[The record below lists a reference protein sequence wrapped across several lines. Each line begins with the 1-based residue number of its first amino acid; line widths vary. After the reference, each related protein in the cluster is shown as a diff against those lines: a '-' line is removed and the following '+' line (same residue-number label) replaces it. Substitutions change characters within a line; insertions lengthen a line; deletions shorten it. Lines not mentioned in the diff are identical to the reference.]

1 MTFGSRARIK
11 LGAIQH
17 NLESIRTGAPGARVM
32 AVVKANAYGHGL
44 VPVCSALGDAD
55 AVAVARLA
63 EARALRDAGI
73 DTPVVLLGGVLAAA
87 DLDEALALDIQLGI
101 HHAQQL
107 VWLEAHSSRAPFA
120 WLKVD
125 TGMHRLGVHPDEAAG
140 AIARLRDCTE
150 TIGLMT
156 HFASADDKDN
166 PMTLQ
171 QIERFLSLTE
181 GFDGHVSIANSAA
194 VLGWGDPLEHLD
206 SFVQSGRLWV
216 RPGLSLYGI
225 SPFRG
230 KTGSELDLRPAMQ
243 FEARLMSVKPIR
255 AGSRVGYG
263 GTWTA
268 TADTVLGIIAVGYG
282 DGYSRYIPSGA
293 PVLVNDR
300 RVHVAGRISMD
311 LTAVDLG
318 PDARDDVGDPV
329 VLWGDALPVEEIA
342 DCAGT
347 IPYQLVT
354 GVSHRE
360 APVYEDS

>member
-1 MTFGSRARIK
+1 MTFGSRARIR

-17 NLESIRTGAPGARVM
+17 NLQSIRTGAPGARVM

-44 VPVCSALGDAD
+44 VPVCRALGDVD

-63 EARALRDAGI
+63 EARALRDAGV
-73 DTPVVLLGGVLAAA
+73 DTPVVLLGGVLSAA
-87 DLDEALALDIQLGI
+87 DVEEALALDVQLGI

-107 VWLEAHSSRAPFA
+107 AWLEARSSRAAFA

-125 TGMHRLGVHPDEAAG
+125 TGMHRLGVHPDEAVDAM
-140 AIARLRDCTE
+140 ARLRACAE

-194 VLGWGDPLEHLD
+194 VLGWGDPLEHLER
-206 SFVQSGRLWV
+206 FVQSGRLWI

-225 SPFRG
+225 SPFPG
-230 KTGSELDLRPAMQ
+230 STGPELGLRPAMQ
-243 FEARLMSVKPIR
+243 FEAKLMSVKPIR

-268 TADTVLGIIAVGYG
+268 TVDTVLGIIAVGYG
-282 DGYSRYIPSGA
+282 DGYTRHIPSGA

-300 RVHVAGRISMD
+300 RVQVAGRISMD

-318 PDARDDVGDPV
+318 PDARDEVGDPV

-342 DCAGT
+342 DRADT

-360 APVYEDS
+360 APVYEDP

>member
-1 MTFGSRARIK
+1 
-11 LGAIQH
+11 
-17 NLESIRTGAPGARVM
+17 M

-44 VPVCSALGDAD
+44 EPVCAALDNVDAF
-55 AVAVARLA
+55 AVARLA

-73 DTPVVLLGGVLAAA
+73 DTPVVLLGGILSAS
-87 DLDEALALDIQLGI
+87 DIGEALALDVRLGI

-107 VWLEAHSSRAPFA
+107 EWLEAHPSRAEFA

-125 TGMHRLGVHPDEAAG
+125 TGMHRLGVHPDDAADS
-140 AIARLRDCTE
+140 IERLRECSE

-156 HFASADDKDN
+156 HFASADDKNN

-206 SFVQSGRLWV
+206 SFVQQGRLWI
-216 RPGLSLYGI
+216 RPGLSIYGI
-225 SPFRG
+225 SPFPG
-230 KTGSELDLRPAMQ
+230 KTGPEIGLQPAMQ

-263 GTWTA
+263 GTWEA
-268 TADTVLGIIAVGYG
+268 QADTVLGIIAVGYG

-300 RVHVAGRISMD
+300 RVQVAGRISMD
-311 LTAVDLG
+311 LAAVDLG
-318 PDARDDVGDPV
+318 PDTRDEVGDPV

-354 GVSHRE
+354 GVTHRE
-360 APVYEDS
+360 APVYENS